1 MEKPRII
8 IMEEDFSYAAP
19 LQAKFIYEFLDTIEL
34 EVITEAEIAKKF
46 FDELQKADVLIVS
59 KEWYVSDM
67 NRHDIKHIFIMSEE
81 QQDEMEVEERCHV
94 IYKYTNIKGIFLEI
108 VGKANLK
115 IPKKNETAESKV
127 IVVTSAEGGSG
138 KTTVAIGLAGALSD
152 MYKKVL
158 YLDAS
163 KIQTANPLLEEPPLV
178 NQMIYNKLTHKS
190 ASVYSEIR
198 SEIKKKQ
205 FDFFPL
211 MRAATLAFGI
221 DDTIFCDI
229 AQGEKQSGEYD
240 YIILDMESTFDESK
254 TRAIHMADQVI
265 MVTEA
270 TRKGICSTNAFVAN
284 VSNSS
289 SDKYLYICNKYDV
302 KNQKKSENMA
312 SMSYKTDE
320 YIPVFSDYETMTPKD
335 LKEQE
340 GMRKIAFLLI

>member
-127 IVVTSAEGGSG
+127 IVVTSAEGGS
-138 KTTVAIGLAGALSD
+138 
-152 MYKKVL
+152 
-158 YLDAS
+158 
-163 KIQTANPLLEEPPLV
+163 
-178 NQMIYNKLTHKS
+178 
-190 ASVYSEIR
+190 
-198 SEIKKKQ
+198 IKKYYTW
-205 FDFFPL
+205 
-211 MRAATLAFGI
+211 M
-221 DDTIFCDI
+221 
-229 AQGEKQSGEYD
+229 
-240 YIILDMESTFDESK
+240 
-254 TRAIHMADQVI
+254 H
-265 MVTEA
+265 
-270 TRKGICSTNAFVAN
+270 RKFRRQIR
-284 VSNSS
+284 
-289 SDKYLYICNKYDV
+289 Y
-302 KNQKKSENMA
+302 
-312 SMSYKTDE
+312 
-320 YIPVFSDYETMTPKD
+320 
-335 LKEQE
+335 
-340 GMRKIAFLLI
+340 

>member
-190 ASVYSEIR
+190 ASVYSE
-198 SEIKKKQ
+198 
-205 FDFFPL
+205 
-211 MRAATLAFGI
+211 
-221 DDTIFCDI
+221 
-229 AQGEKQSGEYD
+229 
-240 YIILDMESTFDESK
+240 
-254 TRAIHMADQVI
+254 
-265 MVTEA
+265 TEV
-270 TRKGICSTNAFVAN
+270 R
-284 VSNSS
+284 
-289 SDKYLYICNKYDV
+289 
-302 KNQKKSENMA
+302 
-312 SMSYKTDE
+312 
-320 YIPVFSDYETMTPKD
+320 
-335 LKEQE
+335 
-340 GMRKIAFLLI
+340 